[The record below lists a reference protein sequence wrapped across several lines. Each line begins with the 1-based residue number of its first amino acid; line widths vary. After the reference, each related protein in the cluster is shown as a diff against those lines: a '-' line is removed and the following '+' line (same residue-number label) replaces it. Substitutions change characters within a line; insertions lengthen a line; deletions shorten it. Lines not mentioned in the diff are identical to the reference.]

1 MADKDDIRDGKNF
14 YEEVQYKNEDFYL
27 KGAGSLDWG
36 MQNRL
41 SRIFNP
47 ATGKTV
53 MLAFDHG
60 YFQGPTTGLENLKE
74 TVAPLLPNADC
85 LFVTRGMLRNCI
97 DNKTNV
103 RMINI
108 NQLSSVSKSQF
119 FITYI

>member
-14 YEEVQYKNEDFYL
+14 YEEVPSKNEAFYL

-60 YFQGPTTGLENLKE
+60 YFQGPT
-74 TVAPLLPNADC
+74 
-85 LFVTRGMLRNCI
+85 
-97 DNKTNV
+97 
-103 RMINI
+103 
-108 NQLSSVSKSQF
+108 
-119 FITYI
+119 